1 MDLHRVWDGVI
12 TSSQNLTRL
21 RNEAKAHE
29 TARSFSGVSS
39 PNLRPLAL
47 SREQKKATRLQR
59 RLLTVTADQSGF
71 RRVVLWTA
79 RDGRSG
85 SSAAC
90 GICDEREPDC

>member
-21 RNEAKAHE
+21 RNEAKALRNGQE
-29 TARSFSGVSS
+29 FQWVSS
-39 PNLRPLAL
+39 PNLQPLAL

-71 RRVVLWTA
+71 RRVGLGTA

-85 SSAAC
+85 SSAGC
-90 GICDEREPDC
+90 GICDKREPDC